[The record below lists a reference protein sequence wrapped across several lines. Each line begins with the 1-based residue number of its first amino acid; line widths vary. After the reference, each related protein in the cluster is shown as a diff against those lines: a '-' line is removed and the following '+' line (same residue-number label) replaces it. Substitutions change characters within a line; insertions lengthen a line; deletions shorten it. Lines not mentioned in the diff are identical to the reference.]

1 MRLDHSFTVPVGI
14 DEAWRV
20 LLDVPRVAPCMPGAT
35 LTEFDGEAFTGTVK
49 VKVGPIVL
57 TYTGKGRFVERD
69 EEAHRVV
76 MEASGRDTRAAGT
89 ASATVTA
96 VLVADGDQT
105 RVDVATDLVV
115 TGRPAQFGRGMLA
128 DVGGR
133 LVGQFADCL
142 ASEIA
147 SPTVDAPPPTAPN
160 SLPEPTS
167 SSPTSTSPAAS
178 SPAAS
183 SAAASSAAA
192 GGLEAASAGSTV
204 PAAGST
210 SSDVASS
217 DVALPDVASSGD
229 AGSGGASADAA
240 SAGAAGL
247 GGVSAGGAASGGAAS
262 GDAASG
268 RAASGGAEPGGGA
281 VAAGGVGPVP
291 VRPQREAE
299 PIDLL
304 KLSAGTRTARY
315 AGLVGLAA
323 VAAVATWLVIRSLRG

>member
-1 MRLDHSFTVPVGI
+1 MRLDHSFTVPVDV

-20 LLDVPRVAPCMPGAT
+20 LLDVPRVAPCMPGAA

-69 EEAHRVV
+69 DAAHRVV
-76 MEASGRDTRAAGT
+76 IEASGRDTRAAGT

-96 VLVADGDQT
+96 VLVPDGDRT
-105 RVDVATDLVV
+105 RVEVATDLVV

-147 SPTVDAPPPTAPN
+147 APVPDAPQPVVPD
-160 SLPEPTS
+160 SLPDPAEPS
-167 SSPTSTSPAAS
+167 EPAPAEATSTPSADGIETTPAAIQPAATAVSPAAVLR
-178 SPAAS
+178 P
-183 SAAASSAAA
+183 
-192 GGLEAASAGSTV
+192 V
-204 PAAGST
+204 
-210 SSDVASS
+210 
-217 DVALPDVASSGD
+217 
-229 AGSGGASADAA
+229 
-240 SAGAAGL
+240 
-247 GGVSAGGAASGGAAS
+247 
-262 GDAASG
+262 
-268 RAASGGAEPGGGA
+268 EPE
-281 VAAGGVGPVP
+281 
-291 VRPQREAE
+291 REVE

-323 VAAVATWLVIRSLRG
+323 VAAVATWFVIRALRG